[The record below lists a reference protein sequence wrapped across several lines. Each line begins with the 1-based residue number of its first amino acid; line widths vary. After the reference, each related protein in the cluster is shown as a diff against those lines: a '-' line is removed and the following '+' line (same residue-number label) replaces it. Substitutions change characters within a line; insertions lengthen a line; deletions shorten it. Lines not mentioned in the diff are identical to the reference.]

1 MEFPIRSDLA
11 GAVSQPITRLGRVRR
26 LLTVTHM
33 ADSQDSIDPS
43 PSISRRGF
51 LGSLAV
57 AAGTPWLRADDSE
70 RKEEERLMVP
80 IGTPPSRVIE
90 VRSSYVVQGSTV
102 HPQVLREML
111 AKTLTALT
119 EKPTAQAAWQSI
131 LTPRD
136 IVGLKFNRSGQT
148 LLGTAPPFAEALIE
162 SLMDAGIAP
171 ENIVCMEEP
180 DGLAARYG
188 TTCPT
193 CGFDKVPTE
202 FGSGRDH
209 LASVLDQVTAIISVP
224 FLKTH
229 NIAGLTC
236 SLKNLSHAL
245 VKHPARYH
253 AGGCSPY
260 IADIVSIPRIRSKL
274 RVCVVNALRIVF
286 DKGPEGQ
293 GDTISDEGLILG
305 SFDPVAI
312 DAVGLEVLNKTRR
325 ERSLE
330 PVTLS
335 GRFVPFLRAAH
346 LRGLGVAVSHGIKKI
361 ECSL

>member
-1 MEFPIRSDLA
+1 
-11 GAVSQPITRLGRVRR
+11 
-26 LLTVTHM
+26 M
-33 ADSQDSIDPS
+33 AESHDSIQPVPS
-43 PSISRRGF
+43 FSRRSF

-57 AAGTPWLRADDSE
+57 AAGTPWLRAADSGD
-70 RKEEERLMVP
+70 KDEERLMVP
-80 IGTPPSRVIE
+80 IGAPPSRVIE
-90 VRSSYVVQGSTV
+90 VRSAYVVQGPQT
-102 HPQVLREML
+102 HPQLLREML

-136 IVGLKFNRSGQT
+136 VVGLKFNRSGQT

-180 DGLAARYG
+180 DGVAGRYG
-188 TTCPT
+188 TTYPT
-193 CGFDKVPTE
+193 FGFDRAPTE
-202 FGSGRDH
+202 FGSGRDQ

-229 NIAGLTC
+229 NIAGMTC

-253 AGGCSPY
+253 AGRCSPY
-260 IADIVSIPRIRSKL
+260 IADIVSIPRIRNKL
-274 RVCVVNALRIVF
+274 RVCLVNALRVVF

-293 GDTISDEGLILG
+293 GDTISDEGLILA
-305 SFDPVAI
+305 SFDPVAV
-312 DAVGLEVLNKTRR
+312 DAVGLEVLNNIRR
-325 ERSLE
+325 ERRLGAIAKSSQ
-330 PVTLS
+330 V
-335 GRFVPFLRAAH
+335 VPFLRAAH
-346 LRGLGVAVSHGIKKI
+346 LRGLGMAASQGIQRI
-361 ECSL
+361 EYSL